1 MNEKFFSQE
10 IFFLRINGNIFS
22 VIKLF
27 LGIAKRLK
35 KYLTDLS
42 QQNKRHLD
50 RLRKCFI

>member
-1 MNEKFFSQE
+1 MNEKFFSQK